1 MVEENGHCMYDIV
14 RNDCIIPE
22 YITGYK
28 GILLS
33 PGPGLP
39 GEAGKLCRL
48 IEETYR
54 HTPILGICL
63 GHQAIAEVFGARLT
77 RLTQPLHGHR
87 SPEEV
92 LFRDVE
98 DGSPIGHYHSW
109 IIDRESC
116 PEELL
121 TTAVDDKGL
130 IMAIRHRCYPVRG
143 LQFHPESIMTVAGI
157 KMIENWIT
165 SL

>member
-1 MVEENGHCMYDIV
+1 M
-14 RNDCIIPE
+14 
-22 YITGYK
+22 
-28 GILLS
+28 
-33 PGPGLP
+33 
-39 GEAGKLCRL
+39 
-48 IEETYR
+48 
-54 HTPILGICL
+54 
-63 GHQAIAEVFGARLT
+63 
-77 RLTQPLHGHR
+77 
-87 SPEEV
+87 